1 MSTALLLIDL
11 QNDYFEGG
19 RYPLWDADATLAAA
33 VAEADAA
40 RARGE
45 PVVLVQHV
53 AGPGAP
59 FFEPGTAGVALHRR
73 LLAAMPDA
81 PVVVKRHAD
90 AFVHTGLE
98 AVLAL
103 HGVDRLRIGG
113 MMTQHCVTHTAL
125 SRAADR
131 YRVEVLAHC
140 ATTVDAMIHR
150 IALTALADRVAVV
163 GGTRG

>member
-1 MSTALLLIDL
+1 MTTALLLIDL

-19 RYPLWDADATLAAA
+19 RYPLWNAEATLAAA

-53 AGPGAP
+53 ANPGAP
-59 FFEPGTAGVALHRR
+59 FFEPGTAGVALHPR
-73 LLAAMPDA
+73 LLAAAPDA

-90 AFVHTGLE
+90 AFLHTGLD

-103 HGVDRLRIGG
+103 HGVERLRIGG
-113 MMTQHCVTHTAL
+113 MMTQNCVTHTAL
-125 SRAADR
+125 SPAAAR
-131 YRVEVLAHC
+131 YRVEVLAPC
-140 ATTVDAMIHR
+140 TTTVDPMVHR
-150 IALTALADRVAVV
+150 IALTALADRLPVV
-163 GGTRG
+163 GGR